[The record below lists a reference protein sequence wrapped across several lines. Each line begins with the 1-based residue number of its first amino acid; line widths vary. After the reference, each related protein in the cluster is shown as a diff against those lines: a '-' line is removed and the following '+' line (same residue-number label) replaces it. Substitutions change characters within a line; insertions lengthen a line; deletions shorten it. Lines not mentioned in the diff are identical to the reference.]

1 MNSNEELISPKKRR
15 LEQER
20 KYRRN
25 TIIKIAEEFFTNQG
39 YANTMVDQ
47 IATKAGYSKATI
59 YNYFESKDDLFIA
72 VASKA
77 FNKLFQTFED
87 TFNQPGVIFE
97 LRTLGEAYVTFLE
110 KYPEYTGLF
119 NPGPL
124 GLAIGRMI
132 TKEKTK
138 QPLTESEKEFRTHQL
153 KIEKF
158 MTDVILTTMKNAG
171 TSTSLDPFSVIMA
184 LSTLDSAIR
193 ELLVRGSREHLDVLF
208 NIIDKGLKHYDD

>member
-1 MNSNEELISPKKRR
+1 MNTNEESISPKKQR

-25 TIIKIAEEFFTNQG
+25 TIIKIAEVLFTNQG
-39 YANTMVDQ
+39 YADTMVDQ

-87 TFNQPGVIFE
+87 TFSQPGVIFE
-97 LRTLGEAYVTFLE
+97 LKTLGEAYITFLE